1 MTHFSHDM
9 KITVNK
15 FELISTLSK
24 NKEKHLIKHEQAME
38 NWRLECEAKINEQLA
53 ELKKTGN
60 IKILSILQHP
70 PENKSGNY
78 QDTIDM
84 LTWHTEDAVILDQ
97 EQFAAFIQDQWEWST
112 HWALSNSEYLG

>member
-1 MTHFSHDM
+1 MKHFSHDM

-15 FELISTLSK
+15 FELIQTLSK
-24 NKEKHLIKHEQAME
+24 NKAKHIIKHEQAME
-38 NWRLECEAKINEQLA
+38 NWRLECESKINEQLN
-53 ELKKTGN
+53 ELKKTGS

-70 PENKSGNY
+70 PENMSGNY

-97 EQFAAFIQDQWEWST
+97 EQFAAFIQDKWEWST
-112 HWALSNSEYLG
+112 HWAMSNSKYLG